1 MCTQTTLSIARSAN
15 AVMFESNVKETYWLL
30 DGSLV
35 TDHFFGFKMVGD
47 NVTVTQDS
55 VVIGFNCGAP
65 PEPAVSVCV
74 CVCVHT
80 SCVAVHLETQGL
92 ECLTQ
97 KICSVWVNERCLV

>member
-1 MCTQTTLSIARSAN
+1 
-15 AVMFESNVKETYWLL
+15 MFESNVKETYWLL

-35 TDHFFGFKMVGD
+35 TDNFFGFEMVSD

-74 CVCVHT
+74 GVCRVGWGNGDGEMGWGNG
-80 SCVAVHLETQGL
+80 SGDRGGEMGVGL
-92 ECLTQ
+92 GKCGVVDMGSMTV
-97 KICSVWVNERCLV
+97 CP

>member
-1 MCTQTTLSIARSAN
+1 MYTQGTLSIARSAR

-65 PEPAVSVCV
+65 PEPAVSVCWCTCWGGGWGGGWSWD
-74 CVCVHT
+74 CVYMCMCAH
-80 SCVAVHLETQGL
+80 H
-92 ECLTQ
+92 
-97 KICSVWVNERCLV
+97 

>member
-1 MCTQTTLSIARSAN
+1 
-15 AVMFESNVKETYWLL
+15 MFESNVKETYWLL

-35 TDHFFGFKMVGD
+35 TDHFFGFEMVSD

-74 CVCVHT
+74 GVCRGRM
-80 SCVAVHLETQGL
+80 EKWGWG
-92 ECLTQ
+92 
-97 KICSVWVNERCLV
+97 WVNGSGDEEVGCGGHWKCDCISVCISDISSDA